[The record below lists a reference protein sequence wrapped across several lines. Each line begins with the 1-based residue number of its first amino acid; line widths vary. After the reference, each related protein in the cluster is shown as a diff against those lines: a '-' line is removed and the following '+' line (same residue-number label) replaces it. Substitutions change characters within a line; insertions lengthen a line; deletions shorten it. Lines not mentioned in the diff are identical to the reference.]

1 MRVFFLR
8 DTVDDQLF
16 NTPGITYFE
25 RETSRGPGRKQS
37 HKPPALSLI
46 LALTMTAT
54 GLLSFSC
61 ASTVAVL
68 HITAPATATVGSPFT
83 VTVYV
88 TADGRPDTIFNSP
101 IHFTSS
107 DTAAVLPV
115 DYAFTAAD
123 AGSHTFTNVTLMTA
137 GSQTISATDPNA
149 PSITATA
156 TVVTAAER

>member
-1 MRVFFLR
+1 M
-8 DTVDDQLF
+8 DDQLF
-16 NTPGITYFE
+16 NTPGVKYFE
-25 RETSRGPGRKQS
+25 RDSSRGPGRKQG
-37 HKPPALSLI
+37 HKPPTLSVI
-46 LALTMTAT
+46 LALTMAAT

-68 HITAPATATVGSPFT
+68 HIAAPATATVGSPFT

-88 TADGRPDTIFNSP
+88 TANGRPDTIFNSP

-107 DTAAVLPV
+107 DSAAVLPV

-123 AGSHTFTNVTLMTA
+123 AGSHTFTNAVTLMTA

-156 TVVTAAER
+156 TVTVTAAER

>member
-1 MRVFFLR
+1 M
-8 DTVDDQLF
+8 DDQLF
-16 NTPGITYFE
+16 NTPGVKYFE
-25 RETSRGPGRKQS
+25 RDSSRGPGRKQGR
-37 HKPPALSLI
+37 KPPTLSVI
-46 LALTMTAT
+46 LALTMAAT

-88 TADGRPDTIFNSP
+88 TANGRPDTIFNSP

-107 DTAAVLPV
+107 DSAAVLPV

-123 AGSHTFTNVTLMTA
+123 AGSHTFTNAVTLMTA

-156 TVVTAAER
+156 TVTVTAAER